1 MMHVGAAMS
10 EWSTTLPA
18 IIILLLVVGILT
30 LLILMRLRKE
40 SKTKEQDFRVFFVLG
55 IIFLPLGIVL
65 SLVVSVG
72 FLGIAVVGFIDILIG
87 LIYRGKW
94 K

>member
-1 MMHVGAAMS
+1 MS

-18 IIILLLVVGILT
+18 IIILLLVVGLLT
-30 LLILMRLRKE
+30 LLILMRFWKE

-55 IIFLPLGIVL
+55 MIFLPLGIVL
-65 SLVVSVG
+65 SLVVSMG
-72 FLGIAVVGFIDILIG
+72 FLGIAVVGFIDIVIG

>member
-1 MMHVGAAMS
+1 MS

>member
-1 MMHVGAAMS
+1 MS

-18 IIILLLVVGILT
+18 IIILLLVVGLLT
-30 LLILMRLRKE
+30 LLILMRFWKE

-55 IIFLPLGIVL
+55 MIFLPLGIVL
-65 SLVVSVG
+65 SLVVSMG
-72 FLGIAVVGFIDILIG
+72 FLGIAVVGFIDIVIG
-87 LIYRGKW
+87 LVYRGKW